1 MCIFI
6 RRIVCVHKRT
16 YVCSFVHAYVCL
28 KNTKKFVYSYVYIHN
43 IPNVAHA
50 AHVVFCISPPPLC
63 SGLERERGSRER
75 GEDGSDGRRRR
86 QGKAGAGRGVEEEE
100 EKAGVMT

>member
-1 MCIFI
+1 M
-6 RRIVCVHKRT
+6 CVHKRT

-28 KNTKKFVYSYVYIHN
+28 KKYEEVCLFIRTVYIHN

-100 EKAGVMT
+100 EEKAGVMT